1 MILVDTS
8 VWVDHLRK
16 EDPELSPLLANK
28 QVLIHPFVIGEILIG
43 SVRHRDR
50 LESRLNALIQTKIV
64 SDMEVNFFVRTH
76 EIFGRGCLLDDTRQ
90 TSSRCRDGIR
100 VSLTSNPNIYQSP
113 QLMLQI
119 CSHSSV
125 SRRAADL
132 LELARNK

>member
-76 EIFGRGCLLDDTRQ
+76 EIFGRGIGFIDAHLLVSAKLT
-90 TSSRCRDGIR
+90 G
-100 VSLTSNPNIYQSP
+100 VSLMTRDKR
-113 QLMLQI
+113 L
-119 CSHSSV
+119 HAV
-125 SRRAADL
+125 AT
-132 LELARNK
+132 ELGLA